1 MTTSKFVQLGMVK
14 RGALVM
20 TEQLLAPHDS
30 QCDVGLLTL
39 RRMDRQ
45 TEHARKWGGLM

>member
-1 MTTSKFVQLGMVK
+1 MQ
-14 RGALVM
+14 
-20 TEQLLAPHDS
+20 QLLTPHQS
-30 QCDVGLLTL
+30 QYYAWLPTL

>member
-1 MTTSKFVQLGMVK
+1 MT
-14 RGALVM
+14 R
-20 TEQLLAPHDS
+20 QLLTPHQS
-30 QCDVGLLTL
+30 QYYAWLLTL

>member
-1 MTTSKFVQLGMVK
+1 MTQ
-14 RGALVM
+14 
-20 TEQLLAPHDS
+20 QLLTPH
-30 QCDVGLLTL
+30 QYYAWLLTL